1 MQNYGLEDL
10 VKLGIREDDGIKFTK
25 GMFNSS
31 KLIAD
36 IGKYI
41 TVSFEEGILEHCN
54 RYWKKWSRFYNEF
67 KSFTKLFLNLYSKS
81 ILINCDEW
89 ELNTFII
96 EINLACIDMNF

>member
-1 MQNYGLEDL
+1 MGMEDC

-41 TVSFEEGILEHCN
+41 TVSFEEGI
-54 RYWKKWSRFYNEF
+54 SR
-67 KSFTKLFLNLYSKS
+67 TLQS
-81 ILINCDEW
+81 ILKEMKPI
-89 ELNTFII
+89 L
-96 EINLACIDMNF
+96 